1 MLSIITGDI
10 INSKRTVPGTWLNT
24 LKKELRQWG
33 PTPKQWEIYRGDS
46 FQLEVKDPADAL
58 EVAVGIKAA
67 IKSQKGKDVRLAIGI
82 GNKTYNANTISESN
96 GSAFVNSGDLLEELK
111 RIKLNMAVRSDQ
123 LVFDLEMNLYIKL
136 ALIAMNHWTSNSAMT
151 VHAALRYPD
160 RSQKALGK
168 LLGIKQNAVSTRL
181 KRACYDEIIEVI
193 KMYRKKVTDLI

>member
-10 INSKRTVPGTWLNT
+10 INSKRTVPGSWLKT

-58 EVAVGIKAA
+58 GVAVGIKAA
-67 IKSQKGKDVRLAIGI
+67 IKSQKGTDVRLAIGI
-82 GNKTYNANTISESN
+82 GNKTYNAKTISESN

-111 RIKLNMAVRSDQ
+111 RIKLNMAVRSDKV
-123 LVFDLEMNLYIKL
+123 VFDLEMNLYIKL
-136 ALIAMNHWTSNSAMT
+136 ALIAMNTWTRNSAMT

-160 RSQKALGK
+160 KSQKALGK

-193 KMYRKKVTDLI
+193 KMYRKKDADII